1 MVLKGTYQGYE
12 VSFCQKRR
20 RLSGPLVEVDGG
32 GFELANAFVVQDLL
46 VRPLLVDVDFQI
58 VALKNRE
65 TVTGELK
72 SRGDLAFE
80 RTRGSLARVRIPA
93 TERSLYTLSNFFF
106 QEIQH
111 LKTDETDVNGKKTC
125 GF

>member
-93 TERSLYTLSNFFF
+93 TERSFTLCQYLFARDP
-106 QEIQH
+106 
-111 LKTDETDVNGKKTC
+111 TP
-125 GF
+125 

>member
-1 MVLKGTYQGYE
+1 MLYVYTTISVVLTGMYQGYE

-20 RLSGPLVEVDGG
+20 WLSGPLVEVDGG

-80 RTRGSLARVRIPA
+80 GTRGSLARVRIPA
-93 TERSLYTLSNFFF
+93 RKRSL
-106 QEIQH
+106 
-111 LKTDETDVNGKKTC
+111 
-125 GF
+125 